1 MSWITEVEFLHVLT
15 IVEVKKKILS
25 LEFWNYFIFKI
36 GKLKYD
42 VVLEDFVRV
51 EDRARVCS
59 D

>member
-15 IVEVKKKILS
+15 IVEVKKKYFLWS
-25 LEFWNYFIFKI
+25 FIFKI